1 MKSALLLLSYL
12 LATSLSGCQ
21 SSAPAV
27 RFAEP
32 AVDQVVS
39 ALQSEEPSVLSEN
52 TIAVGV
58 LFRCPDSPSV
68 GYSAYVEVW
77 NESREVSTF
86 IHRFQPGDSPG
97 IQELLSK
104 EIVFGAQQGSWSG
117 LISSERQVGG
127 LLSIT
132 GDLGE
137 SQLTPRPWVK
147 ERRDFLQRPLGPEAL
162 ALFLYRRS
170 PPDSSRAGAQ

>member
-1 MKSALLLLSYL
+1 MKTALLLLSYL

-27 RFAEP
+27 RFADP

-39 ALQSEEPSVLSEN
+39 ALQSEEPSVLSES

-58 LFRCPDSPSV
+58 LFRRPDSPSV

-86 IHRFQPGDSPG
+86 IHRFQPADSPG

-104 EIVFGAQQGSWSG
+104 EIVFAAQQGPWCG
-117 LISSERQVGG
+117 LIDSERNVGG
-127 LLSIT
+127 LLSPT
-132 GDLGE
+132 GDNRG
-137 SQLTPRPWVK
+137 SQPWLK
-147 ERRDFLQRPLGPEAL
+147 ERRDFLQRPLGPEASAML
-162 ALFLYRRS
+162 LYRWSS
-170 PPDSSRAGAQ
+170 PGTSRAVAP